1 MQFKWLPCYPP
12 LLRKT
17 GNWSRFTGCDKGG
30 DTASQLRLF
39 WSRWRVLRPNHQI
52 FELRDSPSLERTL
65 PVLLHGDEGRGAKR
79 QGLMC
84 LSATPIL
91 GHGVVTRSKTKTT
104 DRSDS
109 QLMNYV
115 GHSFATRFLLGVMPK
130 AAYENTP
137 SVFQKFV
144 SILADDFERLAKD
157 GIICPV
163 SGDSF
168 FVGVLHVKGDWPFL
182 VKIGELGRSFYNA
195 PKRSSSKKPCT
206 GICHFCLAGRPNFPY
221 EDLRMDAE
229 WQFTVGEEKPWNKTP
244 AVFKIPH
251 DPTFPEGFLAADPFH
266 TWHLGEGRH
275 FVANCV
281 KLMMRE
287 AVGTNVDDKLDW
299 LFADYKAFCR
309 SRGRQCY
316 AARFNA
322 NLFRIG
328 NEFPTGSWTKGNF
341 TTSLVKWVNHFLN
354 SHRNSYPD
362 GSDFVMAVACC
373 FLWHFFFLIMILHIY
388 ANSGLHA

>member
-1 MQFKWLPCYPP
+1 
-12 LLRKT
+12 
-17 GNWSRFTGCDKGG
+17 
-30 DTASQLRLF
+30 
-39 WSRWRVLRPNHQI
+39 
-52 FELRDSPSLERTL
+52 
-65 PVLLHGDEGRGAKR
+65 
-79 QGLMC
+79 MC
-84 LSATPIL
+84 LSAASIL
-91 GHGVVTRSKTKTT
+91 GRGVVTRSKSMTPN
-104 DRSDS
+104 RSDS

-137 SVFQKFV
+137 SVFQKLV
-144 SILADDFERLAKD
+144 SILAKDFEKLAKD
-157 GIICPV
+157 GIVSPV
-163 SGDSF
+163 SGERF

-206 GICHFCLAGRPNFPY
+206 GICHYCLAGRPNIPY

-229 WQFTVGEEKPWNKTP
+229 WQFTVGEEKPWTRTP
-244 AVFKIPH
+244 AVFRIPH
-251 DPTFPEGFLAADPFH
+251 DHTFQEGFLAADPFH

-281 KLMMRE
+281 KVMLRE
-287 AVGTNVDDKLDW
+287 AAGTNVDDKLDW
-299 LFADYKAFCR
+299 LFSDYKAFCK

-316 AARFNA
+316 AVRFNA
-322 NLFRIG
+322 NLFRNG

-362 GSDFVMAVACC
+362 GSDFAMAVACFLFLMAYC
-373 FLWHFFFLIMILHIY
+373 FFWCRLLAHIY
-388 ANSGLHA
+388 EK